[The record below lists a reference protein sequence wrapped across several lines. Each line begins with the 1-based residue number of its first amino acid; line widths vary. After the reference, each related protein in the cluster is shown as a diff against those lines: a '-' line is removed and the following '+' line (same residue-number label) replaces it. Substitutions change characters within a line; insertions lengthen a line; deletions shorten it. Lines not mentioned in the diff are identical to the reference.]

1 MIPHPRLLAAHRPS
15 TRVRFVWQVPVLCL
29 PLALLGA
36 CGTIEKAPTPPPPGL
51 IQKAGSAAI
60 TVTEADAGAPIVLER
75 GQALVVRLAVAGN
88 QNPDW
93 VVIDLKPGVLRV
105 LGSRF
110 ERALRDTDAGE
121 AAGSTVW
128 RFAPEAP
135 GEVVLN
141 FELRQ
146 PRSVAA
152 PLQTARYTVTVR

>member
-1 MIPHPRLLAAHRPS
+1 MM
-15 TRVRFVWQVPVLCL
+15 
-29 PLALLGA
+29 LLGA
-36 CGTIEKAPTPPPPGL
+36 CGTTEKALPPPPAL
-51 IQKAGSAAI
+51 IQKAGSATI

-93 VVIDLKPGVLRV
+93 VIIDLKPGVLRV

-121 AAGSTVW
+121 AAGATAW
-128 RFAPEAP
+128 RFAPEAA

-152 PLQTARYTVTVR
+152 PLQTARYTVTVK

>member
-1 MIPHPRLLAAHRPS
+1 MPFLLM
-15 TRVRFVWQVPVLCL
+15 TM
-29 PLALLGA
+29 ALLGA
-36 CGTIEKAPTPPPPGL
+36 CGTTDKAPAPPPPAL

-93 VVIDLKPGVLRV
+93 VVVGLEPGVLRV

-121 AAGSTVW
+121 AAGATVW
-128 RFAPEAP
+128 RFAPEAA

-152 PLQTARYTVTVR
+152 PLQTARYTVTVK